1 MCQHWPDLTGGV
13 RSRSRSD
20 APGLFRRIS
29 DNPCL
34 DRMFSEPSTFRCE
47 YVVRF
52 PGWPTGVVGGQRC
65 LHGRIRRPMVRGLWW
80 RDIPIVNQP
89 MNRLHH
95 LLDRRQH
102 RRESVQVGC
111 GIARQRSWIRSPSGS
126 KNLVDHRTVFQR
138 KVDVTL
144 SGNCLLYTSPSPRD
158 S

>member
-1 MCQHWPDLTGGV
+1 
-13 RSRSRSD
+13 
-20 APGLFRRIS
+20 
-29 DNPCL
+29 
-34 DRMFSEPSTFRCE
+34 
-47 YVVRF
+47 
-52 PGWPTGVVGGQRC
+52 
-65 LHGRIRRPMVRGLWW
+65 
-80 RDIPIVNQP
+80 

-144 SGNCLLYTSPSPRD
+144 SGNTRRWLGLIAIALCVALIGVYATIVNVITPSIIDDLGIDSSQAQWMQESYEIAFAALLPS
-158 S
+158 